1 MPEKL
6 DTRELTVRMIL
17 GVLDYLDGQGI
28 VFVDEDA
35 VKKALNELSLEELQT
50 ISR

>member
-1 MPEKL
+1 MAEKL
-6 DTRELTVRMIL
+6 DTRELTVNMIL

-28 VFVDEDA
+28 VFVDEDV